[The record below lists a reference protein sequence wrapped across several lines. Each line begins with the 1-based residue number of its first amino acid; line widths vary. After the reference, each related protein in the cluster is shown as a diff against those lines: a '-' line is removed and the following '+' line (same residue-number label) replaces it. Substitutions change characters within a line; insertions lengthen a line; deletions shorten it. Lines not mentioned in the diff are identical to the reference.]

1 MLNPLML
8 LGLLGLSVPIIIH
21 LIQKQRLRPQ
31 LLATLQFLDRED
43 VSNAFAPVPRDWL
56 QLLLRLLLLL
66 LFIILMARFTRL
78 GRDPGPRTLVVIQ
91 DNSMSTQ
98 RRVEGGESLFDQQRE
113 QLLELI
119 DHMGA
124 KDQFSLMLVGD
135 RIVQETGFLRDQA
148 ELRALAGAFGPSESG
163 GRGLYPA
170 IRRALEQ
177 VQSHT
182 AVNRAVLVFTDDQ
195 KVGYASYL
203 ADGRARDL
211 LAEGPADLI
220 FVGDPLPE
228 AANVAVTS
236 GSFLPARTYLG
247 TSAKLTATV
256 TNFAESEQTVE
267 ATFFEGET
275 AGEAR
280 RLTLAAGQSAQLDL
294 VHMFQS
300 PVDAACSAS
309 LADDVLVADNQ
320 FRVPMRMRERRQIL
334 LVTPATD
341 GEEED
346 GYATYQG
353 RALFRYA
360 VNPGEELGTGAGTYL
375 RLKRITP
382 LRLQSGDAG
391 LALCSTVVLY
401 GVGELS
407 EKSVNDLASFV
418 RNGGGLVLIPE
429 RQLGPRQFNECFAP
443 VLGGLQLGGLHEPA
457 DPMSIDTREAGLGA
471 ELYLPLLRG
480 EWGDVKSIRFNTY
493 FRLLGSG
500 DAACAL
506 RAANGDWLSAV
517 VALGRGRVCVQ
528 MFSHSLAD
536 SSLPR
541 TTAFVPMVQE
551 LIAHVSGDEA
561 ATAADLMRVGDVRYV
576 GVPEFRNFE
585 GPVQLVGP
593 EEREITA
600 GGDRANIRVAGLQRA
615 GHYKITHPARKSA
628 RQRWLCVNPVL
639 SESDLTPL
647 SEAELAGMFGR
658 DRFHRVGFDE
668 LGGHFARQQELF
680 PVLLWLVFAAFGIEA
695 LLGAWQARRQE
706 IET

>member
-8 LGLLGLSVPIIIH
+8 FGLLGLSVPIVIH
-21 LIQKQRLRPQ
+21 LIQRQRLRPQ

-43 VSNAFAPVPRDWL
+43 VSNAFAPVPRDLL

-66 LFIILMARFTRL
+66 LFIFLMARFTHL
-78 GRDPGPRTLVVIQ
+78 GRDPGPRTLVAIL
-91 DNSMSTQ
+91 DNSMSAQ
-98 RRVEGGESLFDQQRE
+98 RRVDGGEGLFEQQKE

-119 DHMGA
+119 DSMGA

-135 RIVQETGFLRDQA
+135 RIVQETGFLRDKA
-148 ELRALAGAFGPSESG
+148 ELRALASGFGPSESG
-163 GRGLYPA
+163 SRALYPA
-170 IRRALEQ
+170 ILRALEQ

-195 KVGYASYL
+195 RVGYASYL
-203 ADGRARDL
+203 ADSRVGEL
-211 LAEGPADLI
+211 LTGSQTDLI

-228 AANVAVTS
+228 GANVAVTS
-236 GSFLPARTYLG
+236 GAFLPARAYLG

-256 TNFAESEQTVE
+256 TNFAKSEQTVE
-267 ATFFEGET
+267 ATFLEGET

-300 PVDAACSAS
+300 PVDAACAAG
-309 LADDVLVADNQ
+309 LADDTLVADNQ

-334 LVTPATD
+334 FVAAAD
-341 GEEED
+341 GEEEE

-360 VNPGEELGTGAGTYL
+360 VNPGEELGTGAGTYI

-382 LRLQSGDAG
+382 LRFQTGDAG

-407 EKSVNDLASFV
+407 EKSVNDLAAFV
-418 RNGGGLVLIPE
+418 RNGGGLVIIPE
-429 RQLGPRQFNECFAP
+429 RQLGPRRFNERFAP
-443 VLGGLQLGGLHEPA
+443 LLGGLQLGGLHEPA
-457 DPMSIDTREAGLGA
+457 DPESIDTREVGLGA

-480 EWGDVKSIRFNTY
+480 EWGEVKSIRFNTY

-506 RAANGDWLSAV
+506 RATNGDWLTAV
-517 VALGRGRVCVQ
+517 VTLGRGRVCVQ

-551 LIAHVSGDEA
+551 LIAYVSGDEA
-561 ATAADLMRVGDVRYV
+561 ATTADLMRVGDVRYV

-593 EEREITA
+593 EERKIA
-600 GGDRANIRVAGLQRA
+600 ASGDRSSIRVAGLRRA
-615 GHYKITHPARKSA
+615 GHYELTHPARKSA
-628 RQRWLCVNPVL
+628 RKRWLCVNPVL

-658 DRFHRVGFDE
+658 DRFHRVGFGD
-668 LGGHFARQQELF
+668 LDRHFARQQELF

-695 LLGAWQARRQE
+695 VMGAWQAQRQE
-706 IET
+706 TET